1 MDINKLKY
9 VVGKTE
15 ENAPAVIRFFGSV
28 DSCSTECFN
37 EEFLW
42 LQNYVKP
49 SKIIVLINSDGGS
62 VMYGMS
68 TFSII
73 QSCPIEVDCIIE
85 GIAASMGSVIWT
97 AGDNLYMHDYSILM
111 IHNPFVYD
119 KDTEDENVKNMV
131 NAFRSQIETIYVKRF
146 GMTKDKV
153 RAIMD
158 GEGDADGTYLSARD
172 AVKAG
177 ILSADHVIKTSKQVV
192 DKVKNQIEG
201 VTNVASIR
209 DIMASAIQ
217 DELDENKLIEEV
229 VSIRKQKI
237 PNSNSTTVE
246 QEQNA
251 MKEQEENIQFGA
263 VTAQLGF
270 TGEVQLQSVTARILE
285 LQNSE
290 KELKEVKATLDD
302 LQIKFKGKEA
312 EVKNIQEKL
321 DTAEASLKVYQDAEK
336 AAKEAEINALVDN
349 AIKAGKIEASAKEDW
364 VNMASSNLEMVKK
377 TLDSIPGRDNIPEEI
392 ANDPKNKKDA
402 EASLN
407 EAQAKMAEQ
416 VKAVVGDVKLKTF

>member
-9 VVGKTE
+9 VVGKAE
-15 ENAPAVIRFFGSV
+15 ADAPAIIRFFGSV

-42 LQNYVKP
+42 LQNCVKP
-49 SKIIVLINSDGGS
+49 SKIVVLINSDGGS

-119 KDTEDENVKNMV
+119 KDTQDENIKNMV
-131 NAFRSQIETIYVKRF
+131 NAFRTQIETVYVKRF
-146 GMTKDKV
+146 GLTKEKV

-158 GEGDADGTYLSARD
+158 GEGDADGTYLSAKE

-177 ILSADHVIKTSKQVV
+177 ILPADHVIKTSKQVV
-192 DKVKNQIEG
+192 EKVKNQIDG
-201 VTNVASIR
+201 ITSVASIR

-217 DELDENKLIEEV
+217 DEVDENKLIEEV
-229 VSIRKQKI
+229 VSIHKQKN

-246 QEQNA
+246 QEQNT
-251 MKEQEENIQFGA
+251 MKEQENIQFGA

-270 TGEVQLQSVTARILE
+270 SGEVQLQSVTARIAE

-290 KELKEVKATLDD
+290 KDLKEVKATLDD
-302 LQIKFKGKEA
+302 LKIKFKGKEA
-312 EVKNIQEKL
+312 EVKNIQEEL
-321 DTAEASLKVYQDAEK
+321 NTAKASLKKYQDAEE
-336 AAKEAEINALVDN
+336 AAKAAEINALVDA
-349 AIKAGKIEASAKEDW
+349 AINAGKIEASAKEDW
-364 VNMASSNLEMVKK
+364 VNMANSNLEMVKK

-392 ANDPKNKKDA
+392 ANDPENKRDA
-402 EASLN
+402 QASLD

-416 VKAVVGDVKLKTF
+416 VKAVVGDITLKKF